1 MERVRPV
8 RCASVIEAGIENVFA
23 MCSSRATIVN
33 NERNDDRARS
43 LSTVGNVFAPKPG
56 PDSVAPETIAGAALI
71 SAAVSRTAGNL
82 IRAVIGRRTTHPRR
96 QRERSFRANRAEE
109 AHGLFNPRHS
119 FFHPQFR
126 LPWKNDKNAIETRT
140 QRFKIRR
147 VKSGILPGKV
157 HLAKDGAGR
166 NTFPVWHS
174 RILAGQKTRTPDH
187 AKQSGKSE
195 PDLERVFDTPWHVP

>member
-126 LPWKNDKNAIETRT
+126 LPWKNDRNAVETRA
-140 QRFKIRR
+140 QLFDIPR
-147 VKSGILPGKV
+147 VKKGVLSGKV
-157 HLAKDGAGR
+157 HLANDGTRR
-166 NTFPVWHS
+166 NTFALWRS
-174 RILAGQKTRTPDH
+174 MIL
-187 AKQSGKSE
+187 SGGKN
-195 PDLERVFDTPWHVP
+195 

>member
-56 PDSVAPETIAGAALI
+56 PDSVAPEAIAGAALI

-96 QRERSFRANRAEE
+96 QREWSFRASYAQE
-109 AHGLFNPRHS
+109 AHSLVYGAQS
-119 FFHPQFR
+119 FFHPPFHS
-126 LPWKNDKNAIETRT
+126 LWKNDGAAIVTRT
-140 QRFKIRR
+140 QFSNICH
-147 VKSGILPGKV
+147 VKSGIFSRNVDLPN
-157 HLAKDGAGR
+157 DGAG
-166 NTFPVWHS
+166 
-174 RILAGQKTRTPDH
+174 
-187 AKQSGKSE
+187 
-195 PDLERVFDTPWHVP
+195 